1 MANKSDSDTTAGGAL
16 LSKKQREWLDEGA
29 PDPNTPAHRQLRI
42 RIRERLLRSFRDFAL
57 ITEYLPDG
65 DVEKAFQGEEV
76 TREHVNGMTAALAIV
91 YGATRD
97 GLGVRGDAGFEPMLK
112 RAIQSVEYAPED
124 PIPAYW
130 AVEVLFENDRIIVD
144 KPEVVDVDLDR
155 VASRIET
162 GRIGQLSQTELACYM
177 NYYQFKDDFDPYYPS
192 QLRDGLRETGSE
204 EQEKSES
211 RKKREREALERMNE
225 KIEEHDDEYG
235 GWPNLEEFVTDAEDD
250 TDDADG

>member
-16 LSKKQREWLDEGA
+16 LSKKQREWLNEGA

-57 ITEYLPDG
+57 IAEYLPDG
-65 DVEKAFQGEEV
+65 DVEKAFQGEGV
-76 TREHVNGMTAALAIV
+76 TREHVDGMTAALAIV

-130 AVEVLFENDRIIVD
+130 AVEVLFENDRIVVD

-162 GRIGQLSQTELACYM
+162 GEMGQLSQAELACYI

-192 QLRDGLRETGSE
+192 QLRDGLRENDSGK
-204 EQEKSES
+204 QEKSES
-211 RKKREREALERMNE
+211 RKKREREALERMDE
-225 KIEEHDDEYG
+225 RIEEHDDEYG
-235 GWPNLEEFVTDAEDD
+235 GWPNLEESVTDAEDD
-250 TDDADG
+250 TDDGES